1 MSYRGGNTTQP
12 AALSRL
18 NRAAAAPAPSPSA
31 SAPSPSSLRQR
42 ARTYAATTAESQST
56 AQRNQSIDWEL
67 DFCSRPIFDERGKK
81 VWELLVTDSTR
92 SFVHAEY
99 FPNNKINSR
108 TLREAL
114 QKVMEE
120 HGRPDRV
127 RFFRQQMQTIISRAL
142 GELKVQALPSWRCI
156 SLMGLL
162 DERLDEVYSQH
173 PGYKAGTAPV
183 VSLLDKPPPAEL
195 PDALRGEQWAFVQL
209 PLSDLKAE
217 GKLVTNGSVFGQM
230 FDLEPGGVVG
240 DAVTGDL
247 PGPDAL
253 VPGVAVFS
261 RRAMPLAAWT
271 NGLEMGMIEVDRD
284 RSCLILETGVGK
296 RWRYA
301 SYRAS
306 EQADA
311 EGAAW
316 EAAKQQ
322 SGGLHFLAVQGSPD
336 DEPTGL
342 WLLWDREPPAV

>member
-1 MSYRGGNTTQP
+1 MS
-12 AALSRL
+12 A
-18 NRAAAAPAPSPSA
+18 RAAEA
-31 SAPSPSSLRQR
+31 SA
-42 ARTYAATTAESQST
+42 AATPPPTEETEPRVTNASV
-56 AQRNQSIDWEL
+56 DWEM

-81 VWELLVTDSTR
+81 VWELLVTDGNR

-99 FPNNKINSR
+99 MPNNKINSR

-114 QKVMEE
+114 TRVMEQ

-127 RFFRQQMQTIISRAL
+127 RFFRQQMQTIITRAL
-142 GELKVQALPSWRCI
+142 GELKVQAVPSWRCV

-162 DERLDEVYSQH
+162 DERVDSVYAKD
-173 PGYKAGTAPV
+173 PGYKPGTAPTA
-183 VSLLDKPPPAEL
+183 SLLDKPPPAEL

-209 PLSDLKAE
+209 PLSGLKAE
-217 GKLVTNGSVFGQM
+217 SQLVRNGSVFGQM
-230 FDLEPGGVVG
+230 FDLDDGVVG
-240 DAVTGDL
+240 DAVTGKL
-247 PGPDAL
+247 EGPDAL

-284 RSCLILETGVGK
+284 RACLILETGVGK

-306 EQADA
+306 PQADA

-316 EAAKQQ
+316 EAAKQKA
-322 SGGLHFLAVQGSPD
+322 GGLHFLAVQASPD

-342 WLLWDREPPAV
+342 WLLWGRDAPSV